1 MVIDFWARR
10 VGTLVKL
17 AQEVNQIDQQLAAI
31 LVVGVALV
39 VLALIVLHGGE
50 RP

>member
-1 MVIDFWARR
+1 MDA
-10 VGTLVKL
+10 LVKL
-17 AQEVNQIDQQLAAI
+17 IHAVSQIDRQLAAI
-31 LVVGVALV
+31 LVVGVALA